1 MNKEYTND
9 YELLYL
15 VSENNED
22 ACEELFKKYESI
34 VDHYAKM
41 YSSFVEGKG
50 IDYHDLYQEGL
61 LGLDSAI
68 KSYKDQN
75 DIKFSTFAFI
85 CIKRKI
91 LSAVK
96 SVNRKKHSILNESY
110 SIDYHNEEDDKLGF
124 ENICYNNQGG
134 LEDIL
139 VSNEDLESFNKLLNQ
154 RLTSMEKQIYDLKVN
169 GFSNEEISTSL
180 NKTLK
185 AIESALFR
193 IRVKLKDIINEI
205 N

>member
-22 ACEELFKKYESI
+22 ACEEIFKKYESI
-34 VDHYAKM
+34 VDYYAKM

-50 IDYHDLYQEGL
+50 IDYNDLYQEGL

-124 ENICYNNQGG
+124 ENICYSNQGG

-139 VSNEDLESFNKLLNQ
+139 VSKEDLENFNKLLNE
-154 RLTSMEKQIYDLKVN
+154 RLTNMEKQIYDLKIN
-169 GFSNEEISTSL
+169 GFSNDEISTSL

-185 AIESALFR
+185 ATECAIFR
-193 IRVKLKDIINEI
+193 IKVKLKDIINEI